1 MKDLINIRLEEIRKE
16 NKLSR
21 KDIENISGFKV
32 RTVESYERGDRMPS
46 KEYIEFISL
55 YFGYKK
61 EYIEGKEVTQKELN
75 EEIATIF
82 MYQKIFNYD
91 DEKMADL
98 LSLDIEDYKEMIKVL
113 YDIKERHENLEIENK
128 EHLSIFENLPFHKVR
143 LKQIKYYFDIY
154 IYFALMFNIKLQCF
168 SGQFSNNLYLFF
180 DENKGKKVK
189 DKGYNSFITFLI
201 YDMPIYEQLSK
212 NYDSGLDIT
221 PQYYA
226 SIIKQRNQ
234 PEIITPDT
242 QKESIPDKYK
252 EIISLLPFASD
263 NFLHNLEKKLLE
275 MKKAQQIEDL

>member
-1 MKDLINIRLEEIRKE
+1 MNKKINEILTTIRKE
-16 NKLSR
+16 HKLTR
-21 KDIENISGFKV
+21 PDIERIAGFKV
-32 RTVESYERGDRMPS
+32 STIESYERGSRKPS
-46 KEYIEFISL
+46 IEYIEFISL

-82 MYQKIFNYD
+82 RYQRIFNYD

-98 LSLDIEDYKEMIKVL
+98 LSIDIEDYKEMIKVL

-143 LKQIKYYFDIY
+143 LKQIKYYFDVY
-154 IYFALMFNIKLQCF
+154 IYFALVFNIKLQCF

-189 DKGYNSFITFLI
+189 DKGYNTFITFLI

-212 NYDSGLDIT
+212 NYDIGLDIT
-221 PQYYA
+221 PEYYA
-226 SIIKQRNQ
+226 QIIKQRNQ

-252 EIISLLPFASD
+252 EILELLPYASD
-263 NFLHNLEKKLLE
+263 SFTQNLKNKLLE
-275 MKKAQQIEDL
+275 LKKAQQIEDL